1 MGRRELLEALQRE
14 GAETLA
20 AIAAGETAEEARLR
34 RTAAEQ
40 SADERQRHER
50 ELARCCD
57 ERRAALLA
65 TASREAALIRLR
77 AEHLLALR
85 LRERAQ
91 ACLGQV
97 CSGGDEGLFRRLAGE
112 LPELAWGTVTVAE
125 VDRQV
130 AEACFPGVTVT
141 TDPALSGGLRAVS
154 ADGSLTVDN
163 SLETRL
169 TRLWPDLLPTLM
181 AELRTMPGDRTTEG
195 GGEGATAAL

>member
-34 RTAAEQ
+34 RAAAEQ

-50 ELARCCD
+50 ELTRCCD

-77 AEHLLALR
+77 TEHLLALR

-97 CSGGDEGLFRRLAGE
+97 WPGGDEGLFRRLAGE
-112 LPELAWGTVTVAE
+112 LPELAWGTVTVAAA
-125 VDRQV
+125 DRHP
-130 AEACFPGVTVT
+130 AETCFHGAQVTV
-141 TDPALSGGLRAVS
+141 DPDVAGGFRVVS
-154 ADGSLTVDN
+154 RDGSLSVDN
-163 SLETRL
+163 SLPVRL
-169 TRLWPDLLPTLM
+169 ERLWPDLLPALM
-181 AELRTMPGDRTTEG
+181 AELRTTVPAVEG